1 MNEVFDTFNGMMAI
15 GIGYVAVLM
24 PVFILLV
31 IFIYDA
37 KNKKNRYDTLITI
50 SKNINNPEFF
60 EEEPLSFKSR
70 GSEGYS
76 VNVNGEEYVIS
87 VNPLGDIEFADGV
100 SVNTSATN
108 AQPASTSNAQPINAQ
123 LGGNI
128 FKVLCKVGDVIALDQ
143 TVLILEAMKM
153 ETEVKS
159 PIAGTITSI
168 DIKEGDA
175 VTPGQLL
182 LTVG

>member
-1 MNEVFDTFNGMMAI
+1 
-15 GIGYVAVLM
+15 
-24 PVFILLV
+24 
-31 IFIYDA
+31 
-37 KNKKNRYDTLITI
+37 
-50 SKNINNPEFF
+50 
-60 EEEPLSFKSR
+60 
-70 GSEGYS
+70 
-76 VNVNGEEYVIS
+76 VNGEEYVIS
-87 VNPLGDIEFADGV
+87 INPLGEIEFTDGV
-100 SVNTSATN
+100 SANTSATN
-108 AQPASTSNAQPINAQ
+108 AQPTSTSNAQPINAQ

-159 PIAGTITSI
+159 PFAGTITSI

>member
-1 MNEVFDTFNGMMAI
+1 MCIRD
-15 GIGYVAVLM
+15 
-24 PVFILLV
+24 
-31 IFIYDA
+31 
-37 KNKKNRYDTLITI
+37 R
-50 SKNINNPEFF
+50 
-60 EEEPLSFKSR
+60 
-70 GSEGYS
+70 
-76 VNVNGEEYVIS
+76 
-87 VNPLGDIEFADGV
+87 
-100 SVNTSATN
+100 
-108 AQPASTSNAQPINAQ
+108 
-123 LGGNI
+123 
-128 FKVLCKVGDVIALDQ
+128 DQ